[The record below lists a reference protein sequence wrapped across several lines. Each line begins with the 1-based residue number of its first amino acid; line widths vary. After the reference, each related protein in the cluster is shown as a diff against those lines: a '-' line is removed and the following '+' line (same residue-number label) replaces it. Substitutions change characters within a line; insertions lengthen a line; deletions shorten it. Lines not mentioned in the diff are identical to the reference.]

1 MVLEEGTSTAR
12 GELPPCHEQSDGGGF
27 LHHAAQLARHGQC
40 RRSFRGPFSRGTA
53 AGQSCRFDIQ
63 HRSSECS
70 PGESCNGSRRQGPL
84 VETIRGEDRLPHIVT
99 ERAFIHTHLDDHL
112 IVTGRCIRLVRA
124 LLVLQLL
131 HDLRGQLAADPLDVL
146 LQVSNP
152 SLAAVP
158 PDEGLNGSL
167 LNLRLDGRLH
177 RFDCLAGLIVR
188 FITAGFARPGRS
200 KRFAS
205 RRICRHSLFG
215 SLHLLLPKADLNHGI
230 WHQVVLCYSHLF
242 LKVVACESNDLH
254 AVQQWARY
262 RLQHV
267 GRTHEEDVA
276 AINWHVQ
283 VVIHEGIVL
292 RRVQQ
297 LEQRAR
303 GVSLVAASDLVHLV
317 NQDQGVCGLRLFQAL
332 DHLSWH
338 GTDIGS
344 PMALDF
350 RHIVEAAHRE
360 AVKLSSEC
368 LGNGLPNR
376 RLADTRGAHEA
387 EDLPLH
393 RPAQHADSNEFSD
406 SILDVR

>member
-1 MVLEEGTSTAR
+1 MEEELMVLEEGTSAAR
-12 GELPPCHEQSDGGGF
+12 GKLPPRHEQSDGGGF

-40 RRSFRGPFSRGTA
+40 RWSFRGPFSRGTA

-63 HRSSECS
+63 HRSSKCS
-70 PGESCNGSRRQGPL
+70 PGESCDGSRRQGTL

-99 ERAFIHTHLDDHL
+99 ERAFIHMHLDDL
-112 IVTGRCIRLVRA
+112 IVTGCCISLVRA
-124 LLVLQLL
+124 LLLLQLL

-152 SLAAVP
+152 SLATVP

-167 LNLRLDGRLH
+167 LNLRLDGRLL
-177 RFDCLAGLIVR
+177 RFGC
-188 FITAGFARPGRS
+188 ITAGFTCLGRR
-200 KRFAS
+200 KRFA
-205 RRICRHSLFG
+205 RRGLCRRSLFG
-215 SLHLLLPKADLNHGI
+215 SLHLLVPKADLNHGI

-254 AVQQWARY
+254 AVQQRSRY

-297 LEQRAR
+297 LEQRA
-303 GVSLVAASDLVHLV
+303 
-317 NQDQGVCGLRLFQAL
+317 
-332 DHLSWH
+332 
-338 GTDIGS
+338 
-344 PMALDF
+344 
-350 RHIVEAAHRE
+350 
-360 AVKLSSEC
+360 
-368 LGNGLPNR
+368 
-376 RLADTRGAHEA
+376 
-387 EDLPLH
+387 
-393 RPAQHADSNEFSD
+393 
-406 SILDVR
+406 